1 MFKCAA
7 NQSAGSPVS
16 NLFLKQATYFE
27 FSSLSPAPDWLLR
40 FQSGTEETFKHAA
53 PLLCLPGSAQSRN
66 QPCNSAQV
74 RPHSTIPIPATLRLT
89 DFFPPSKRLDLLLA
103 PSLHKEGVRAKPY
116 RAPGR
121 QRHGESNLH
130 TAAASPWYS

>member
-1 MFKCAA
+1 MTPACFRVFKRTA

-27 FSSLSPAPDWLLR
+27 FSSLSPAPDWLLC

-53 PLLCLPGSAQSRN
+53 PRLCLPGSAQSRN

-74 RPHSTIPIPATLRLT
+74 RPHFTIPVAAMLRLT
-89 DFFPPSKRLDLLLA
+89 DFPPRSALIYSLL
-103 PSLHKEGVRAKPY
+103 PCCT
-116 RAPGR
+116 
-121 QRHGESNLH
+121 QRGGESRTLPCPGK
-130 TAAASPWYS
+130 AEAR